1 MTMMITDLT
10 SPRLLAGRPVRPIGL
25 GCMNLNHGYTR
36 FLDDAAAV
44 DLLVR
49 AVTEAGVD
57 HLDTATLY
65 GGGRNEELV
74 GRAVATTTSQG
85 RLRDRVLLASKCGLT
100 KTGDRRIDGRPETLR
115 AQVDASLQRLQ
126 TDHIDLYYLH
136 RLDPQVPVEESAGA
150 LAEMIQQGK
159 IGAYGLSEVSA
170 STLRR
175 AQEVHPVAA
184 VQNEYSLWTRN
195 PEWGLLEACRE
206 TGTVLVAFSPVARG
220 FLSDAPPRIEDF
232 AHTDVRRTMPRFSE
246 ENYPQNLRLLES
258 LTEQARQHGTS
269 VAALSLA
276 WVLAQGE
283 NVVAIPGT
291 TSWEHLLEDQSAEQL
306 SLNPVEVRRLGDI
319 VNHSTVHGHRYAE
332 KARST
337 IDTEDAPA

>member
-1 MTMMITDLT
+1 MTMMITDLS

-25 GCMNLNHGYTR
+25 GCMNLNHGYTH
-36 FLDDAAAV
+36 FLDDDAAV

-49 AVTEAGVD
+49 AVTEAGID

-74 GRAVATTTSQG
+74 GRALSTTTSQG

-100 KTGDRRIDGRPETLR
+100 QSGDRRFDGRPETLR
-115 AQVDASLQRLQ
+115 AQVEDSLRRLQ

-136 RLDPQVPVEESAGA
+136 RLDPEVPVEESAGA
-150 LAEMIQQGK
+150 LAEMISQGK
-159 IGAYGLSEVSA
+159 IGAYGLSEISA
-170 STLRR
+170 ETLRR
-175 AQEVHPVAA
+175 ADAVHPVGA

-195 PEWGLLEACRE
+195 PEWGLLEDCRE
-206 TGTVLVAFSPVARG
+206 TGTTLVAFSPVARG
-220 FLSDAPPRIEDF
+220 FLSDAPPRTEDL
-232 AHTDVRRTMPRFSE
+232 AASDVRSTMPRFSG
-246 ENYPQNLRLLES
+246 ENYPENLRLREKLA
-258 LTEQARQHGTS
+258 EQARAHGTT
-269 VAALSLA
+269 VAALALA

-291 TSWEHLLEDQSAEQL
+291 INWDHLLEDQSAEQL
-306 SLNPVEVRRLGDI
+306 RISPVDVLRWGDI
-319 VNHSTVHGHRYAE
+319 INHATVHGHRYAE
-332 KARST
+332 KARAT

>member
-36 FLDDAAAV
+36 FLDDDAAV
-44 DLLVR
+44 DLIIR
-49 AVTEAGVD
+49 AVTEAGID

-74 GRAVATTTSQG
+74 GRALATTTSQG

-100 KTGDRRIDGRPETLR
+100 NTGDRRIDGRPETLR
-115 AQVDASLQRLQ
+115 AQVDASLRRLQ

-136 RLDPQVPVEESAGA
+136 RLDPEVPVEESAGA

-232 AHTDVRRTMPRFSE
+232 ADTDVRRTMPRFSE
-246 ENYPQNLRLLES
+246 ENYPQNLRLLEA

-269 VAALSLA
+269 VAALSLS

-337 IDTEDAPA
+337 IDTEDTPA